1 MKVASR
7 WIDRIAHAMIRLLVF
22 TVLLL
27 LAGPAG
33 AGDNVDQTGNT
44 AHGPM
49 CGVDC
54 RAGQGLGH
62 SASSPVQYGSQ
73 PASSF
78 GTGAS
83 DGMNPDRCRMPC
95 RYTSSCCFHRVRTA
109 EKPAAESPHCRPEPP
124 A

>member
-1 MKVASR
+1 MTVTGFPSS
-7 WIDRIAHAMIRLLVF
+7 AMNRLILF
-22 TVLLL
+22 NHLLL
-27 LAGPAG
+27 FLFLAAPVSA
-33 AGDNVDQTGNT
+33 ADNVDHSGNS

-49 CGVDC
+49 CGADC
-54 RAGQGLGH
+54 RGGQGLGH
-62 SASSPVQYGSQ
+62 SATSPVQYGSQ

-95 RYTSSCCFHRVRTA
+95 RYTSSCCFHRVRTT
-109 EKPAAESPHCRPEPP
+109 ERTTPERPSYRPEPP